1 MPLARLLGI
10 ILGAVLAL
18 GSAAGR
24 AEAFAPDMAQTLPD
38 IVAPLL
44 KSVVNISVLKHPGS
58 DPNDAP
64 NQVTPD
70 RALGSGFVIT
80 ADGYIVTNQHVI
92 EGGYDV
98 SVSFA
103 DGSTFPAKVVATNER
118 PDIALLKIEAG
129 KPLPFVAFGDSDALK
144 IGQTVLAIGNP
155 LGLSSSVS
163 AGIVSALNRDIDQTM
178 IDDFVQ
184 TDAAINHGNSGGPL
198 FNLKGEVIGV
208 NWALYAPGTQS
219 GSAGLGLA
227 IPANDA
233 AWVVGEMRK
242 YGRLRIGFLGLRMQQ
257 VSPDIQAA
265 LKLSSRTGGIV
276 TGVLPSGPA
285 AKAGIREGDVVLA
298 LNGREPRD
306 VRALLR
312 SLGAN
317 PPGST
322 IALTIWRHGTI
333 NRIEVTQ
340 AEWPPNMFDPAGPQ
354 PQEMASRRIAPDL
367 GLRLTIADQK
377 LLQKSA
383 FYMGEPGV
391 AITGVMANS
400 PAADLRLNSGD
411 VILRVKDKRVASPA
425 EVWTALDAARAE
437 GDKSVLM
444 LIEANGIPHWMV
456 MPLDG
461 S

>member
-1 MPLARLLGI
+1 MPLARVLVFI
-10 ILGAVLAL
+10 MAAALAL
-18 GSAAGR
+18 APAA
-24 AEAFAPDMAQTLPD
+24 AFAPDMARALPD

-44 KSVVNISVLKHPGS
+44 KAVVNISVLKHPGS

-64 NQVTPD
+64 DQVTPD

-80 ADGYIVTNQHVI
+80 ADGYIVTNQHVV

-98 SVSFA
+98 SVAFA
-103 DGSTFPAKVVATNER
+103 DGSTFPATVVASNER
-118 PDIALLKIEAG
+118 PDIALLKIDAG
-129 KPLPFVAFGDSDALK
+129 KPLPFVVFGDSDALR
-144 IGQTVLAIGNP
+144 IGESVLAIGNP

-219 GSAGLGLA
+219 GSSGLGLA

-242 YGRLRIGFLGLRMQQ
+242 HGRLRIGFLGLRMQQ
-257 VSPDIQAA
+257 ISPAIQAV
-265 LKLSSRTGGIV
+265 LNLPSRDGGIV

-285 AKAGIREGDVVLA
+285 ARAGIREGDVVLA
-298 LNGREPRD
+298 LDGRAPRD

-312 SLGAN
+312 ALGIN

-322 IALTIWRHGTI
+322 ITLAIWRHGAIDTVK
-333 NRIEVTQ
+333 VTLV
-340 AEWPPNMFDPAGPQ
+340 EWPRNMFDPAGPSPPKPSPRQ
-354 PQEMASRRIAPDL
+354 ISPDL
-367 GLRLTIADQK
+367 GLALTIADQT
-377 LLQKSA
+377 LLRKSA

-391 AITGVMANS
+391 AITGVAANS
-400 PAADLRLNSGD
+400 PAADLRLSPGN
-411 VILRVKDKRVASPA
+411 VILRVNDQRVASPA

-437 GDKSVLM
+437 GKSAVLM
-444 LIEANGIPHWMV
+444 LIEINGVPHWMV
-456 MPLDG
+456 MPMK
-461 S
+461 SR